1 MKEIPVWRFIHA
13 DRRLG
18 YGDGREVRE
27 GETLSVDGPV
37 KLCENGIHGSERLTD
52 AIGYSENRP
61 ALTRARLSG
70 DADEGDDKCCAQHCT
85 TDRII
90 TIEETSKFLRLFAVR
105 CARRVLKFAD
115 EQHRATLEN
124 TLDVAERYALGDA
137 TENDLTTARA
147 AASAAA
153 RDAASAAARDAASAA
168 ARAAAR
174 DIEPCLPVNPMLFGA
189 ASAAAWDAAS
199 AAAWAASAAAWA
211 ASATAR
217 AAAWAAA
224 RDAAWDAA
232 RDAASAAAR
241 DAEWA
246 ARDEQ
251 ERIANELW
259 KELFE

>member
-1 MKEIPVWRFIHA
+1 MAESIPVWRFIPA

-27 GETLSVDGPV
+27 GETLTVEGEIG
-37 KLCENGIHGSERLTD
+37 LCARGIHGSERLTD
-52 AIGYSENRP
+52 AIGYSDRNRP

-70 DADEGDDKCCAQHCT
+70 DADEGDDKWCAQHCT

-90 TIEETSKFLRLFAVR
+90 TIEETNKFLRLFAVR

-124 TLDVAERYALGDA
+124 TLDVAERYAMGEA
-137 TENDLTTARA
+137 TESELD
-147 AASAAA
+147 
-153 RDAASAAARDAASAA
+153 
-168 ARAAAR
+168 
-174 DIEPCLPVNPMLFGA
+174 A
-189 ASAAAWDAAS
+189 ASAAAWDARDAARGAAARDAAWGADARAAAR
-199 AAAWAASAAAWA
+199 AAAWAACAAAWA

-224 RDAAWDAA
+224 RDAAC
-232 RDAASAAAR
+232 AASAAAR
-241 DAEWA
+241 DAAWDAECA